1 MKIIFLLSLA
11 TVLSLTQ
18 DNTAFAQTNTTVKA
32 NSENQ
37 PRISDVIVVNF
48 NATATKDRIL
58 LNWTLDKNNVVDQIE
73 VERGKDEKSFVMAGL
88 VFGTDQPDKVD
99 YAFYEKNKGTK
110 FFYRLRIINKDRTI
124 TYSPIVSPEAA
135 STAKL

>member
-18 DNTAFAQTNTTVKA
+18 YNTAFAQTNTTVKA

-73 VERGKDEKSFVMAGL
+73 VERGKDEK
-88 VFGTDQPDKVD
+88 
-99 YAFYEKNKGTK
+99 K
-110 FFYRLRIINKDRTI
+110 FCNGRIGFWNRSARQGRLR
-124 TYSPIVSPEAA
+124 
-135 STAKL
+135 LL